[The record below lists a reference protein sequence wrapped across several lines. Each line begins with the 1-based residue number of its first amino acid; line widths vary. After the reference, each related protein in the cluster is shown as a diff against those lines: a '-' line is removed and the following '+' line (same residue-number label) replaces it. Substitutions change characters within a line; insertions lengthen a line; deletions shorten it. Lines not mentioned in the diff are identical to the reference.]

1 MNKLRNPKVQ
11 GQLRHLLTAIGPVLA
26 VVLASD
32 DPAALVRSLIGGAGW
47 PALVALLM
55 AWIGFWA
62 SWVAPEKGR

>member
-32 DPAALVRSLIGGAGW
+32 EPAALVRSLIGGAGW
-47 PALVALLM
+47 PSLVGVIIA
-55 AWIGFWA
+55 AIGFWA
-62 SWVAPEKGR
+62 SVTAPEKRQ